1 MTAAVARVGT
11 RGSALALA
19 QAALVV
25 ERLRALG
32 IEVVTVTVQT
42 SGDRAPSDGSMM
54 LERGAFVKDLEA
66 ALLAGEVDLAIHSAK
81 DMPTEVPAGTV
92 LAAFPIRGDA
102 RDALVTSD
110 GSRLE
115 QLPPGS
121 RVGTESPRRRAFIRL
136 ERPDLVVAPIRGNV
150 DTRLAKLDAGEVDA
164 LVLAAAGLERLGLA
178 GRIAEALP
186 VSRMIP
192 APGQG
197 ALAVQARAG
206 DPWAE
211 RAREIDDWGTR
222 MEVDAERA
230 FLRAMGG
237 GCRAPLAAHASWFS
251 GELAVDAAALAVE
264 GEEILRDRL
273 IGPDEDAAALGE
285 RLARRLI
292 DRGAGRLAT
301 GSGT

>member
-19 QAALVV
+19 QAALVA
-25 ERLRALG
+25 ERLVALG
-32 IEVVTVTVQT
+32 IEVETVTVQT
-42 SGDRAPSDGSMM
+42 SGDRAQSDGSMM

-81 DMPTEVPAGTV
+81 DMPTEVLEGTV
-92 LAAFPIRGDA
+92 LAAFPMRGDA
-102 RDALVTSD
+102 RDALVTYD

-150 DTRLAKLDAGEVDA
+150 DTRLAKLDAREVDA

-197 ALAVQARAG
+197 ALAVQARSG

-264 GEEILRDRL
+264 GDEILRDRL
-273 IGPDEDAAALGE
+273 IGSDEDATALGE